1 MNDNLYLLA
10 VLLLAAGVTFL
21 IRVVPLLLGSRFV
34 QSHPWIRSL
43 GDFLPLSV
51 MVILVLAGLMDAASQ
66 RMDLGFAGLV
76 SIVVVV
82 LVQWVRRSPLL
93 SILPERLCMWRMQ
106 TALSRPF
113 FRKPEA
119 VRLK

>member
-1 MNDNLYLLA
+1 MNDNIYLLA

-21 IRVVPLLLGSRFV
+21 IRAVPLLLGSRFV
-34 QSHPWIRSL
+34 QSHPWMRSL

-76 SIVVVV
+76 SIAVVV
-82 LVQWVRRSPLL
+82 LVQWIRRAPLL
-93 SILPERLCMWRMQ
+93 SIFAGA
-106 TALSRPF
+106 ALYVAYANGASP
-113 FRKPEA
+113 A
-119 VRLK
+119 VF

>member
-21 IRVVPLLLGSRFV
+21 IRAIPLLLGSRFV
-34 QSHPWIRSL
+34 PSH
-43 GDFLPLSV
+43 FLPLSV

-93 SILPERLCMWRMQ
+93 SIFAGA
-106 TALSRPF
+106 ALYVAYANGAFPPIF
-113 FRKPEA
+113 
-119 VRLK
+119 

>member
-21 IRVVPLLLGSRFV
+21 IRAVPLLLGSRFV

-66 RMDLGFAGLV
+66 RMDLGLAGV
-76 SIVVVV
+76 CK
-82 LVQWVRRSPLL
+82 RRFPAHFLG
-93 SILPERLCMWRMQ
+93 
-106 TALSRPF
+106 SRKLF
-113 FRKPEA
+113 G
-119 VRLK
+119 

>member
-21 IRVVPLLLGSRFV
+21 IRAVPLLLGSRFV

-51 MVILVLAGLMDAASQ
+51 MVILVLAGL
-66 RMDLGFAGLV
+66 V

-93 SILPERLCMWRMQ
+93 SIFAGA
-106 TALSRPF
+106 ALYVAYANGAFPPIF
-113 FRKPEA
+113 
-119 VRLK
+119 

>member
-10 VLLLAAGVTFL
+10 GLLLAAGVTFL
-21 IRVVPLLLGSRFV
+21 IRAVPLLLGSRFV

-93 SILPERLCMWRMQ
+93 SIFAGA
-106 TALSRPF
+106 ALYVAYANGAFPPIF
-113 FRKPEA
+113 
-119 VRLK
+119 

>member
-21 IRVVPLLLGSRFV
+21 IRAVPLLLGSRFV

-93 SILPERLCMWRMQ
+93 SIFAGATLYVAYANGAFP
-106 TALSRPF
+106 PIF
-113 FRKPEA
+113 
-119 VRLK
+119 

>member
-1 MNDNLYLLA
+1 MNDNIYLLA

-21 IRVVPLLLGSRFV
+21 IRAVPLLLGSRFV
-34 QSHPWIRSL
+34 QSHPWMRSL

-76 SIVVVV
+76 SIAVV
-82 LVQWVRRSPLL
+82 LVQWIRRSPLL
-93 SILPERLCMWRMQ
+93 SIFAGA
-106 TALSRPF
+106 ALYVAYANGASP
-113 FRKPEA
+113 A
-119 VRLK
+119 VF